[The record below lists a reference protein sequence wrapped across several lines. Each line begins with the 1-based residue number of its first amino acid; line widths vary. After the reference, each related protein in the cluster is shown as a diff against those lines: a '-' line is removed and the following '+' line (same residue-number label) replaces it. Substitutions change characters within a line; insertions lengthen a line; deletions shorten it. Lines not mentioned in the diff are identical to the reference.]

1 MPMSVL
7 AVDYDYVLPS
17 MPTAEG
23 GLLVLV
29 LVVLSDDGMAEG
41 GMLTEGALLHD
52 QYSSAG

>member
-1 MPMSVL
+1 MSMSVL
-7 AVDYDYVLPS
+7 AVDDDVLPS

-29 LVVLSDDGMAEG
+29 LVVLPDDGMAEG

-52 QYSSAG
+52 QYSGAA